1 MNRKEA
7 QITASA
13 ESEHYRPLS
22 IGTISLLLPT
32 GNSVLAMLMGGSN
45 GAISANHEDLIVFLF
60 VHHKQQKLSD
70 IRALISKGKDALTNA
85 AYDWV
90 DNIDAMELAE
100 GVDYYTDTQT
110 RIDLLAVDNI
120 TETGKNTEKKTL
132 HSPTR

>member
-13 ESEHYRPLS
+13 ESEHYRALS

-32 GNSVLAMLMGGSN
+32 GNSVLAMLMGGQ
-45 GAISANHEDLIVFLF
+45 GTGIAANHEDLIVFLF
-60 VHHKQQKLSD
+60 VHNKAQRLST
-70 IRALISKGKDALTNA
+70 IRELLSKGKDALTNA

-90 DNIDAMELAE
+90 DQIDAMELAE

-120 TETGKNTEKKTL
+120 TDSAKTTEKKTL
-132 HSPTR
+132 QTPIQ

>member
-1 MNRKEA
+1 MNRQEA

-60 VHHKQQKLSD
+60 AHNKAQKLST
-70 IRALISKGKDALTNA
+70 IRALLSKGKDALINA

-90 DNIDAMELAE
+90 DGVDAMELAE

-110 RIDLLAVDNI
+110 RIELLSVDNI
-120 TETGKNTEKKTL
+120 TETGKTTEKKTL
-132 HSPTR
+132 HSPIP

>member
-1 MNRKEA
+1 M
-7 QITASA
+7 
-13 ESEHYRPLS
+13 S

-45 GAISANHEDLIVFLF
+45 GTISANHEDLIVFLF
-60 VHHKQQKLSD
+60 VHNKAQRLST
-70 IRALISKGKDALTNA
+70 IRELLSKGKDALTNA

-110 RIDLLAVDNI
+110 RIELLSVDNI
-120 TETGKNTEKKTL
+120 TDSAKTTEKKTL

>member
-1 MNRKEA
+1 MNRQEA
-7 QITASA
+7 QITAAA

-60 VHHKQQKLSD
+60 VHHKAQKLSD
-70 IRALISKGKDALTNA
+70 IRALISKGKDALISA

-90 DNIDAMELAE
+90 DQIDAMELAE

-120 TETGKNTEKKTL
+120 TETSKTTEKKTL
-132 HSPTR
+132 QTPIQ